1 IQLTLS
7 QNTALAGAV
16 IVTTP
21 QDIALLDARKAIEMF
36 LKVEVPILGVVENMS
51 THVCSQCGHE
61 EAIFGEG
68 GGLSI
73 SEEYQIDLLGKLP
86 LSLSVRQ
93 QSDGGKPTVISEP
106 DSAAAQSFR
115 DIAAKVDE
123 KMSELTNSAG
133 NQGPKIQILDD

>member
-1 IQLTLS
+1 
-7 QNTALAGAV
+7 
-16 IVTTP
+16 
-21 QDIALLDARKAIEMF
+21 MF